1 MAASIPVTG
10 GASLYVTERVSTLL
24 GVLDHS
30 FPPMGPSSRETTYP
44 ECAFPFP
51 LPVPKTSFSVMS
63 TPQVHLWEEGGR
75 DLSRSNSACARAATS
90 SDRFFIA
97 VFLVPR
103 PVHCHLKPL
112 AQLEAP

>member
-10 GASLYVTERVSTLL
+10 GGSLYVTERVGTLL

-30 FPPMGPSSRETTYP
+30 FPAIIGPSSRETTYP

-63 TPQVHLWEEGGR
+63 IPQVHLWEEGGR

-90 SDRFFIA
+90 SDRFF
-97 VFLVPR
+97 LDPSTG
-103 PVHCHLKPL
+103 PL
-112 AQLEAP
+112 SFEA